1 MPPRYH
7 APHMWGVLLFAAG
20 MVGLGLYLLRGVW
33 RYLQL
38 RTAMQRWPRV
48 PARVVGYRTEYGV
61 RSRRVDVQV
70 RYDYDGRAFEVW
82 SGSATRAGYS
92 RSDVQAERHVAAT
105 YPRGTSHQV
114 FVNPQRPEEA
124 FLEPP
129 EPHLL
134 AMMVTGAVLLIGI
147 PIVPLLPG
155 LFDLDPEVVKMV
167 FMLVLAAALSLVAV
181 FAGIALLRAR
191 RRG

>member
-1 MPPRYH
+1 
-7 APHMWGVLLFAAG
+7 MWGVLLVAAG
-20 MVGLGLYLLRGVW
+20 MVALGLYLLWAVW
-33 RYLQL
+33 RYLRL
-38 RTAMQRWPRV
+38 RTAMRQWPRV
-48 PARVVGYRTEYGV
+48 PARVVGYRTEFGV

-70 RYDYDGRAFEVW
+70 RYDYGGRAFEVW
-82 SGSATRAGYS
+82 SGSATRAGYG

-114 FVNPQRPEEA
+114 FVNPERPEEA

-134 AMMVTGAVLLIGI
+134 AMMVTGAALLIGI

-167 FMLVLAAALSLVAV
+167 FMLVLAAALTLVAV
-181 FAGIALLRAR
+181 FAGIALLRPR
-191 RRG
+191 RRR